1 MRKLFLLVLCTL
13 PFLGI
18 GNAIADSNQ
27 PPIKVILTDVPNE
40 QVKLTRDILVEPLQ
54 CYYLSGTLFFMSCHD
69 IGDVDIRVENLLTN
83 EVYSGEFSSSQN
95 QQYTLCL
102 GEDTGNYEI
111 TCTTSTGYL
120 CIGTLCII

>member
-54 CYYLSGTLFFMSCHD
+54 CYYLFIWNVVLYVMS
-69 IGDVDIRVENLLTN
+69 
-83 EVYSGEFSSSQN
+83 
-95 QQYTLCL
+95 
-102 GEDTGNYEI
+102 
-111 TCTTSTGYL
+111 
-120 CIGTLCII
+120 